1 MCIKTLYKWLFSF
14 TLVLS
19 LTSVHGVVT
28 YQSIYT
34 PYQTELVVHSKTE
47 HDAYFT
53 TFNKH
58 VKSLEKLFAFDFST
72 FLQFENSNI
81 KLKEFTQLKLSFTT
95 NLAYDLNYWQLT
107 PRNSS
112 RDYIG

>member
-1 MCIKTLYKWLFSF
+1 MSIKTLHKWLFSI

-34 PYQTELVVHSKTE
+34 PHQTELVVHSKTE
-47 HDAYFT
+47 HNAYFT
-53 TFNKH
+53 TFSKH

-72 FLQFENSNI
+72 FLQFKNSKI
-81 KLKEFTQLKLSFTT
+81 KLKEHTQLKLSLNT
-95 NLAYDLNYWQLT
+95 NLPYDLNYWQLT